1 MYRRNRRRVLAAASA
16 AAVAASLVL
25 AACSS
30 NEEQGPDDL
39 ADKRVGAMDNYDVG
53 VSFKATEPITFSILI
68 NDHPAYPFN
77 PDWPFW
83 DWLKEK
89 TNVSFEFVPAPLSD
103 FNTVRTTLVTG
114 GEAPD
119 ILTRFYGNQET
130 EFVSSGALLPISD
143 YVHLMPNYSHRVEA
157 WKMQPELA
165 THIQADGKYYVL
177 PGMHEEKRFEYGFAV
192 RSDLLRKYNL
202 DIPRTLDEFYEM
214 LKTLKQECEG
224 VEGCYPLSDRFNQSP
239 PDRPGGNLIRA
250 VAAGFGVA
258 GGWDYDTVSYNF
270 DTKRYE
276 LTAATDGYRKALE
289 YLNKLINEGLL
300 DPESLTQQDDQ
311 ARQKLAQ
318 GKSFVISSNPQ
329 TIVNDYRNDIADI
342 PGAEMALIP
351 VLTGPFG
358 NRLLPGGG
366 RLENGV
372 AFPARVKDMP
382 TFVALLQF
390 VDWLFYS
397 EEGQEFAKWGLEGE
411 TYTKDAD
418 GKRTL
423 NPDITMLGFNPG
435 APKHLQRDYGVY
447 NGAFVYG
454 GTKDLMH
461 SFYSEEEAEYISAAL
476 EGREVLPVPPPAP
489 LNEDEQ
495 EELTFIRTPLTD
507 HVMTETLR
515 FILGERPFSDWDAF
529 VNEVTVELRGNEYLE
544 TINAAM
550 ERFQASQGG

>member
-16 AAVAASLVL
+16 AAVAATL
-25 AACSS
+25 ALTACSS
-30 NEEQGPDDL
+30 DEPGPDDL
-39 ADKRVGAMDNYDVG
+39 ADNRVGAMDDYGVG
-53 VSFKATEPITFSILI
+53 VSFRATEPVSFSILI
-68 NDHPAYPFN
+68 NDHPAYAF
-77 PDWPFW
+77 DEAWPFW
-83 DWLKEK
+83 QWLQDK
-89 TNVSFEFVPAPLSD
+89 TNVTFEFVPAPLSD
-103 FNTVRTTLVTG
+103 FNQVRTTLVTAG
-114 GEAPD
+114 DAPD

-130 EFVSSGALLPISD
+130 EFVSSGALLAISD
-143 YVHLMPNYSHRVEA
+143 YTHLMPNYSHRVQT
-157 WKMQPELA
+157 WQMQPELA

-192 RSDLLRKYNL
+192 RSDLLAKHNI
-202 DIPRTLDEFYEM
+202 DTPRTLDEFYDM
-214 LKTLKQECEG
+214 LVALKQECAG
-224 VEGCYPLSDRFNQSP
+224 VDGCYPLSDRFNQSP

-250 VAAGFGVA
+250 VAAGYGVL
-258 GGWDYDTVSYNF
+258 GGWDYDTVSFNH
-270 DTKRYE
+270 DTKQYE

-300 DPESLTQQDDQ
+300 DPESLTQQDDL

-318 GKSFVISSNPQ
+318 GKSFVISTNPQ
-329 TIVNDYRNDIADI
+329 TIVNDYRNDIAAI

-358 NRLLPGGG
+358 ERLLPGGG

-372 AFPARVKDMP
+372 AFPAKVVDNP
-382 TFVALLQF
+382 TFVAMLQF

-397 EEGQEFAKWGLEGE
+397 EEGQEFAKWGVEGE
-411 TYTKDAD
+411 TYSKDAS

-423 NPDITMLGFNPG
+423 NADITMLGFNAG
-435 APKHLQRDYGVY
+435 APKHLQRDFGVY

-454 GTKDLMH
+454 GTADLMH
-461 SFYSEEEAEYISAAL
+461 SFYSDEEAEYISAAL

-489 LNEDEQ
+489 LNEDEA

-515 FILGERPFSDWDAF
+515 FILGQRPFSEWSAF
-529 VNEVTVELRGNEYLE
+529 VDEVTNQYRGKEYLE
-544 TINAAM
+544 TINAAKD
-550 ERFQASQGG
+550 RFAAGNG